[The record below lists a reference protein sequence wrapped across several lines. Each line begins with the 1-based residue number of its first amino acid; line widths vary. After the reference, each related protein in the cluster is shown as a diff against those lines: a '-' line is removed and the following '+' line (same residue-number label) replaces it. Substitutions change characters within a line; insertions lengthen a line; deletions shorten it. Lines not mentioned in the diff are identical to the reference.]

1 MPEVRCTCTCTRV
14 QLLYTYTYST
24 VQQLD
29 LHIDSIA
36 RSSPR
41 ASRRAHRR
49 ASMRSLFTPPR
60 GRGDRGVGAALAPSP
75 RVVVSARAVVV
86 CVLASM
92 PLLLRWY
99 ARSLETSTEETT
111 SLAVRVA
118 GEFAGGARAT
128 ADWSSYDRG
137 HEDDAA
143 AARTTASASREKEET
158 EAAERARRAEL
169 SARAERW
176 FHGAERLADAVTAA
190 SSSSSS
196 SMGGGDASLE
206 SAPDDADTDAAPPDV
221 KVVVATTTAD
231 APDSV
236 LRWAAYHAGETATRL
251 LPIRSRLRFARRFL
265 RTSPIVSIRPTPL
278 IQRSTGKSF
287 D

>member
-1 MPEVRCTCTCTRV
+1 MYDVVLDELRDRKVRKYFRTSTCTRTRTGGSNLFSYSCIIRRYESKV
-14 QLLYTYTYST
+14 SILCAGSTLYVYVYVYTLLASRSHVLPGWVRAQSFGNQIYTRYTQLLYTYTYST

-99 ARSLETSTEETT
+99 ARSLETTIMKIRKPYF
-111 SLAVRVA
+111 VRVPCT
-118 GEFAGGARAT
+118 R
-128 ADWSSYDRG
+128 
-137 HEDDAA
+137 
-143 AARTTASASREKEET
+143 
-158 EAAERARRAEL
+158 
-169 SARAERW
+169 
-176 FHGAERLADAVTAA
+176 
-190 SSSSSS
+190 
-196 SMGGGDASLE
+196 
-206 SAPDDADTDAAPPDV
+206 
-221 KVVVATTTAD
+221 VV
-231 APDSV
+231 
-236 LRWAAYHAGETATRL
+236 
-251 LPIRSRLRFARRFL
+251 
-265 RTSPIVSIRPTPL
+265 
-278 IQRSTGKSF
+278 
-287 D
+287 